1 MKKESV
7 NKLFDEWVEA
17 TVLFEAGPDEFGAVA
32 WHHASGEVMAFS
44 RVFCELAGD
53 QVTYQK
59 TYFADCK
66 AQAAAR
72 ADEILEAHRERHA
85 AALAITGRYATQA

>member
-1 MKKESV
+1 MKKESI

-53 QVTYQK
+53 QATYQK

-72 ADEILEAHRERHA
+72 ADDVLAKHHARREE
-85 AALAITGRYATQA
+85 ALAIADSYATKA

>member
-17 TVLFEAGPDEFGAVA
+17 TVLFEAGPDELGADA
-32 WHHASGEVMAFS
+32 WHHSAGEMVAFS

-53 QVTYQK
+53 QTTYQK

-72 ADEILEAHRERHA
+72 ADEILEAHRERRA
-85 AALAITGRYATQA
+85 AALAIADSYATKA